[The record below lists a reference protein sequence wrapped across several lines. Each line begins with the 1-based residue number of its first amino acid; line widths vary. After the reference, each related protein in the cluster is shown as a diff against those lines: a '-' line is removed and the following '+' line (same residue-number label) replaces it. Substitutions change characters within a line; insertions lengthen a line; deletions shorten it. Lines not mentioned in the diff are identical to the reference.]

1 MAGTIKGITIEIGG
15 DTQPLQ
21 KALKGVNHE
30 ALEASRE
37 LKQIDKALKFDTGN
51 VTLLTQKQEVLA
63 KQVQTTKEKLETLRQ
78 AQSQVEA
85 QFQSGKIGAD
95 QYRAFQRE
103 VEITQNTLKSY
114 ENKLEGVNRALEQN
128 GSSVTS
134 NKSKLAA
141 LGVEQNQLA
150 SESEKVAS
158 SFKLQE
164 SQLGRNASESEKL
177 ALAQKKIAAQSEI
190 VEKQIA
196 NLERQLE
203 LTKAEYGENSVE
215 ANKLEKSLN
224 ETKTAY
230 HHLQDEMSN
239 MSGASDNANHSLA
252 ETNNLLRSEILA
264 NFSEKLSEIS
274 QKLIDFGKA
283 TLEAFREVDEGMDI
297 IVTKTGASGKALDEM
312 TDIAKG
318 LATEIPTDFQTVGS
332 AVGELNTQ
340 FGLTG
345 GALKDA
351 SATLIKY
358 AEINGSDVTESAISA
373 KQAIE
378 AYGLETSD
386 LNRVLDT
393 VTYTAQATGVSVQ
406 DLMTKAIQGAPQ
418 IKALGLSFDEGVALM
433 GQFEKSGVDSSAALS
448 SLSKAAV
455 NYAAKGKT
463 LSEGLRETVEQIRNS
478 TSETEALTL
487 ASSIFGTKAAPRMV
501 DAIKRGA
508 LSFDDLAGTAE
519 KAKGVVTSTYEA
531 TLDPIDQ
538 FTLAQNAAKEAMAE
552 VGGAI
557 AETLAP
563 ILQQLVPLLKSVAE
577 WFVNLPEPVREFIL
591 VVGGLVIVAG
601 ILLPIIVALQAA
613 ALALGTTIGGML
625 AAAAP
630 IVGIVLA
637 MIAVVALLV
646 IGIKELWE
654 HNEAFRTAVT
664 EAWNAIY
671 SAISFIVQ
679 QVVDFVM
686 EIWGTLVSWWQEN
699 HQLIQDAAT
708 TVWNAIS
715 TVITTIMDLIG
726 PYLTAVWENIKL
738 VVTTAWDIIK
748 TVIETVLNVILGII
762 TLVMQVI
769 TGDWEGAWETIKQ
782 IVSTVWEGIQSIIGT
797 ILNAIWQFIVN
808 SWNGIKDSVS
818 NILSALSSLFSSIW
832 NAIQSTVTGIVQ
844 GIASTLS
851 NIWNGILQTIS
862 NVLNN
867 IFSTV
872 RNIWDGIK
880 NAISG
885 AIDGAKNAVSS
896 AINAIKNLFNF
907 QISWPHIPLPHFS
920 VSGSANPLDWLK
932 GDIPRIGIEW
942 YAKGGILT
950 KPTIFGLNGTNL
962 LAGGEAGREAVLPLN
977 RETLGQIGCGIASTL
992 DALPQITIT
1001 ISDVVIR
1008 EEADLE
1014 RLAEHVAGRLADEL
1028 ARQKQLKG
1036 LGT

>member
-141 LGVEQNQLA
+141 LGAEQNQLA

-177 ALAQKKIAAQSEI
+177 ALAQKKVAAQSEI

-230 HHLQDEMSN
+230 HHLQDEMSS

-312 TDIAKG
+312 TDIAKA

-345 GALKDA
+345 DALKDA

-406 DLMTKAIQGAPQ
+406 DLMNKAIQGAPQ

-463 LSEGLRETVEQIRNS
+463 LSEGLKETVEQIRNS

-519 KAKGVVTSTYEA
+519 KAKGVVASTYEA

-557 AETLAP
+557 AEILAP
-563 ILQQLVPLLKSVAE
+563 FLQQLVPLLKSVAE

-591 VVGGLVIVAG
+591 IVGGLVTVAG
-601 ILLPIIVALQAA
+601 ILLPIILALQAA

-625 AAAAP
+625 SAAAP

-637 MIAVVALLV
+637 VIAAVALLV

-654 HNEAFRTAVT
+654 HNEAFRMAVM

-748 TVIETVLNVILGII
+748 TIIETVLNVILSII

-769 TGDWEGAWETIKQ
+769 TGDWSGAWETIKQ
-782 IVSTVWEGIQSIIGT
+782 IVSTVWEGIQSIIST

-851 NIWNGILQTIS
+851 NIWNGIFQTIS

-907 QISWPHIPLPHFS
+907 HISWPHIPLPHFS

-950 KPTIFGLNGTNL
+950 KPTIFGVNGMNL
-962 LAGGEAGREAVLPLN
+962 LAGGESGREAVLPLN
-977 RETLGQIGCGIASTL
+977 RETLSQIGRGIASTL

-1014 RLAEHVAGRLADEL
+1014 RLSEHVAGRLADEL